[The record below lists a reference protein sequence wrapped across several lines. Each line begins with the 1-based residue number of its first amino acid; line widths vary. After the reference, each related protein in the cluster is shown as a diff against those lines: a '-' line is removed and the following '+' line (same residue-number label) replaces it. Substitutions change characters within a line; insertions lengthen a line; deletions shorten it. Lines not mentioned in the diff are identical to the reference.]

1 MRSDPL
7 ITRLAR
13 ANPAPLEPARE
24 AVTDTPDPL
33 ETRLFA
39 AIAQDTHTPQRRRV
53 LGGTAGLRRAHP
65 IALAMASL
73 IACASAAAAIVS
85 LSGHSSQPLAGQVPG
100 SHIVGT
106 QRGVQP
112 ESGDSYRITV
122 APDLQAGDAGWCT
135 DIQYS
140 AGGKPAEGS
149 GGCETGGSYPTISR
163 PVFGSFAHWGF
174 PASAPSGD
182 TVGYVLTGPGVA
194 AIRIGSKTILAKS
207 QPGLPAGDKAAVF
220 FLPAKSPPVIVP
232 PAGTPYPYDIR
243 VPSVDPYLVRVSK
256 SGNAL
261 PPPAHP
267 ALVRAIPILALNE
280 AGQVIHYG
288 SAKTSALGNV
298 KFWQRSAS
306 DANRLHGISRT
317 PRPGACTISQHGLT
331 HLKPVFGRTVQRI
344 VPRPDLQ
351 GQGFLSCL
359 DTYYTLE
366 HWPIRAAVLLDAHN
380 PGGTLS
386 PIPGSSAVPGQPNI
400 INVPLPG
407 LLPGAI
413 TARREGNAWLIVQG
427 GRDETQRLQA
437 LRALRI
443 TKPAGGK

>member
-1 MRSDPL
+1 MRNDPL

-13 ANPAPLEPARE
+13 ANPARLEPARE
-24 AVTDTPDPL
+24 ALTDTPDPL

-39 AIAQDTHTPQRRRV
+39 SIAQDIHPPRQRR

-65 IALAMASL
+65 IALLMASL

-85 LSGHSSQPLAGQVPG
+85 LSGHASQPLEGQVPG
-100 SHIVGT
+100 HHIVGT

-112 ESGDSYRITV
+112 ESGDEYRITV

-140 AGGKPAEGS
+140 AGGKLAEGS
-149 GGCETGGSYPTISR
+149 GGCETGGSYPTTSR

-174 PASAPSGD
+174 PTSAPSGD

-194 AIRIGSKTILAKS
+194 AIRIGSRTILAKS
-207 QPGLPAGDKAAVF
+207 QPGLPSGDKAAVF
-220 FLPAKSPPVIVP
+220 FLPAKSAPVMVP

-243 VPSVDPYLVRVSK
+243 VPSFDPYAVRLSRRGK
-256 SGNAL
+256 AL
-261 PPPAHP
+261 PPAKPN
-267 ALVRAIPILALNE
+267 LVRAIPILALNE
-280 AGQVIHYG
+280 AGQVIRYG
-288 SAKTSALGNV
+288 SAETSALGTV
-298 KFWQRSAS
+298 RFWQTSATRE
-306 DANRLHGISRT
+306 NRLHGISTT

-331 HLKPVFGRTVQRI
+331 HLKPIFGRTVQRI
-344 VPRPDLQ
+344 VPRPELQ

-359 DTYYTLE
+359 DTYYTVEGSLV
-366 HWPIRAAVLLDAHN
+366 RAAVLLDAHN
-380 PGGTLS
+380 PGGMLS
-386 PIPGSSAVPGQPNI
+386 PIPGSTAVPGQPNT

-413 TARREGNAWLIVQG
+413 TARREGNAWLVVQG
-427 GRDETQRLQA
+427 SRNETQRLRL

-443 TKPAGGK
+443 TKPAV